1 MDGCSAGSSW
11 RTRALMLT
19 ALIAGATSWP
29 GTVLP
34 ASNEQANLEH
44 RVKAAFLYKIAG
56 YVEWPNS
63 SFPRPD
69 TFLTIGVVG
78 ADALAAELSQIV
90 TNRTANNRPITVRR
104 LKAGEPLDGVH
115 ILFVSRAQSAQL
127 PNLVPKAQQRSILVV
142 TESDGALTYGSVIN
156 FVLSEG
162 RVRFEIS
169 LDSARKSGL
178 KLSSRLLAVAEQ
190 VYSGTL

>member
-1 MDGCSAGSSW
+1 MDGHSARSW

-19 ALIAGATSWP
+19 ALIASAASWP

-34 ASNEQANLEH
+34 ADNDQANLEH

-56 YVEWPNS
+56 YVEWPSS

-69 TFLTIGVVG
+69 TPLTIGVVA
-78 ADALAAELSQIV
+78 ADPLAAELSQVV

-104 LKAGEPLDGVH
+104 LKGGEPLDGIHV
-115 ILFVSRAQSAQL
+115 LFVGRAASAQL
-127 PNLVPKAQQRSILVV
+127 PNLVSKTQQRSILVV
-142 TESDGALTYGSVIN
+142 TESDGALAYGSAIN
-156 FVLSEG
+156 FILSEG

-169 LDSARKSGL
+169 LESARKSGV

-190 VYSGTL
+190 VYSGTP